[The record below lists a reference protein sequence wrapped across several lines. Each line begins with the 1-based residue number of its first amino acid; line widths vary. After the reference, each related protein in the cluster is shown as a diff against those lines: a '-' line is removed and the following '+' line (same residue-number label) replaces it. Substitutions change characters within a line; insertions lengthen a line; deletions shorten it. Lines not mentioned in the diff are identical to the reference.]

1 MNIFVYP
8 CKGHWQAAMLHG
20 LIAEDRKRDVSVCM
34 CSGHPFVAVTV
45 FRKKE
50 ISHLLESRFF
60 TLGCMHKGDFNFY

>member
-8 CKGHWQAAMLHG
+8 CKGHCRQLCCMD
-20 LIAEDRKRDVSVCM
+20 LIDEDRKQDVSVCV